1 MIFNQT
7 QGQDGKWRSMDNR
20 ELYQQKMTIGM
31 VYHHQLGRELKKL
44 GYELTWNQDGTFDV
58 WGYTPEQLKEF
69 SSRRQEIE
77 EAVGFDAS
85 AATKAKACTTTRRG
99 KVYKAGEERET
110 LKQQWQQRAE
120 LADIIH
126 PEPNYQD
133 KQLTNLHNQNELL
146 KEAISITSERQ
157 VAFPRHLL
165 LRELLRQSQGNY
177 SLEELEQKLDSN
189 KNLIKTHDGRLTTL
203 AAIKR
208 EQQIIHLA
216 QSAINLHPPLAKT
229 ESAKKQAEHFGLNK
243 AQTNALTHFVNNR
256 DSVML
261 CQGDAGVGKTYT
273 VKALNKTISD
283 KIKISIRG
291 LAPSAAAATQL
302 QQGTNIPCQTLDA
315 YLNIPIES
323 LTKNEFI
330 VVDEA
335 GMISSSQMESLLE
348 RVTKTNSRLLL
359 IGDTKQLAAVQAGS
373 PFRLLQEQAKLPTVS
388 IDENVRQQ
396 NIKLKAV
403 VDLLAAGNI
412 ERGYQQLKQQDSIKQ
427 IPVDS
432 LRLKAVV
439 KDYLNR
445 DEKTQAQT
453 LILTGTNKEK
463 NEITTQIRIGLIKQG
478 KLGNQSQ
485 QIPIL
490 KPKDLNK
497 FSQTQA
503 SSYQVGDVIK
513 FRRNSAKFSK
523 ELYYRV
529 DEIDSRTGILKLR
542 DCYGTIESLE
552 LNRYKDREVF
562 QSQTRELRSG
572 EQMKFTRNHY
582 QNKQKQINGQPFT
595 VIGFKDNGQIIIQ
608 TKGKNQIVNPDVLLY
623 SDYRYADTVHSS
635 QGKTANYCI
644 YAAGSGNSL
653 TVGKE
658 SFYVAASRARHEF
671 TVYTANT
678 KSLGLAVTKSRAQ
691 ENALP
696 LVMKQK
702 PSRQEEFKLLIAA
715 KYLVEHQG
723 KLNPQNPQEKI
734 YKSLDGTEIR
744 RSKDYLTIIQQ
755 GKELQFNR
763 DNTTINNTFSAKQIN
778 HQIKART
785 NEMQQH
791 LKLNQTKTQN
801 WSISQ

>member
-31 VYHHQLGRELKKL
+31 IYHHQLARELKKL

-99 KVYKAGEERET
+99 KVHQAAEERDS

-120 LADIIH
+120 LIGINH
-126 PEPNYQD
+126 PEPNYQN

-146 KEAISITSERQ
+146 KEVISITSERQ

-165 LRELLRQSQGNY
+165 LKELLRQSQGNY
-177 SLEELEQKLDSN
+177 KLEDLEDEINNNQSLV
-189 KNLIKTHDGRLTTL
+189 KTSDGRLTTL

-208 EQQIIHLA
+208 EQQIINLA
-216 QSAINLHPPLAKT
+216 QSGINLHPPLANP
-229 ESAKKQAEHFGLNK
+229 EIAKKQAEQFGLNK
-243 AQTNALTHFVNNR
+243 AQTNALTHFINNR

-273 VKALNKTISD
+273 VKALNQTISD
-283 KIKISIRG
+283 NIPIRG

-330 VVDEA
+330 IVDEA

-348 RVTKTNSRLLL
+348 RGRKTNSRILL

-373 PFRLLQEQAKLPTVS
+373 PFRLLQERTNLPTVS

-396 NIKLKAV
+396 NIELKAV
-403 VDLLAAGNI
+403 VDLLAAGKI
-412 ERGYQQLKQQDSIKQ
+412 EQGYQQLKQQDSIKQ

-445 DEKTQAQT
+445 DEKTQVQT
-453 LILTGTNKEK
+453 LILAGTNKEK
-463 NEITTQIRIGLIKQG
+463 NQITTQIRIGLIEQG

-485 QIPIL
+485 QIQIL

-497 FSQTQA
+497 FSITQA
-503 SSYQVGDVIK
+503 SNYQVGDLIK
-513 FRRNSAKFSK
+513 FRRNSAKFTK

-529 DEIDSRTGILKLR
+529 DEIDSRTDVVKLR

-572 EQMKFTRNHY
+572 EQMKFTRNQY

-658 SFYVAASRARHEF
+658 SFYVAASRARYEF

-678 KSLGLAVTKSRAQ
+678 KSLGLSVTKSRAQ

-715 KYLVEHQG
+715 KYLIEHQG

-734 YKSLDGTEIR
+734 YKAFDGTEIR
-744 RSKDYLTIIQQ
+744 RSKDYLTITQQ
-755 GKELQFNR
+755 DKELSFNR
-763 DNTTINNTFSAKQIN
+763 DNTTINNTFSATQIN